1 MNDNS
6 YIYVLVA
13 LLPLSACMLVFQVN
27 PYHALLLR
35 GVLGAIAAL
44 VYTILGAGDVGL
56 TEALMGTLLAITLYA
71 VTVRSS
77 LVLRLGVIEDGIQ
90 DAVSDEKTTGHF
102 KQLIDDIRA
111 VFKKRHMRLEVVPY
125 ATSKAL
131 QRALI
136 EKEVHAT
143 CSPQEQ
149 QEQSDKVQPYNTTIR
164 VRRVYEI
171 METELASPGT
181 TLTYVN
187 TPKIEEKHW
196 SVTQG

>member
-13 LLPLSACMLVFQVN
+13 LLPLAAGMLVFQVN

-77 LVLRLGVIEDGIQ
+77 LVLRLGVIHNGIEG
-90 DAVSDEKTTGHF
+90 DATADDKTAGHF
-102 KQLIDDIRA
+102 KQVIDDIRT
-111 VFKKRHMRLEVVPY
+111 VFKKRHMRLELVPY
-125 ATSKAL
+125 ATAQSL
-131 QRALI
+131 HRALM
-136 EKEVHAT
+136 EKEVHAV

-149 QEQSDKVQPYNTTIR
+149 LEQSGEAQPYHTAIR
-164 VRRVYEI
+164 VRRVYDI
-171 METELASPGT
+171 MQTELASPGT

-187 TPKIEEKHW
+187 IPDVEEKH
-196 SVTQG
+196 

>member
-13 LLPLSACMLVFQVN
+13 LLPLAAGMVVFQVN

-77 LVLRLGVIEDGIQ
+77 LVLRLGVIEEGIQ
-90 DAVSDEKTTGHF
+90 GNAIQTT
-102 KQLIDDIRA
+102 K
-111 VFKKRHMRLEVVPY
+111 
-125 ATSKAL
+125 
-131 QRALI
+131 
-136 EKEVHAT
+136 
-143 CSPQEQ
+143 PQVIL
-149 QEQSDKVQPYNTTIR
+149 SN
-164 VRRVYEI
+164 
-171 METELASPGT
+171 
-181 TLTYVN
+181 
-187 TPKIEEKHW
+187 
-196 SVTQG
+196 

>member
-13 LLPLSACMLVFQVN
+13 LLPLAAGMLVFQVN

-77 LVLRLGVIEDGIQ
+77 LVLRLGVIENGIEG
-90 DAVSDEKTTGHF
+90 DAVSDEKTAGHF
-102 KQLIDDIRA
+102 KQVIDDIRT

-125 ATSKAL
+125 ATSQAL
-131 QRALI
+131 QRALM

-143 CSPQEQ
+143 CSPQEPL
-149 QEQSDKVQPYNTTIR
+149 EKSGEVQPYNTTIR

-187 TPKIEEKHW
+187 TPEIEEKH
-196 SVTQG
+196 

>member
-13 LLPLSACMLVFQVN
+13 LLPLAACMVVFQVN

-44 VYTILGAGDVGL
+44 VYAILGAADVAL

-77 LVLRLGVIEDGIQ
+77 LVLRLGVIEEGTEG
-90 DAVSDEKTTGHF
+90 DAIPNDKTAGHF
-102 KQLIDDIRA
+102 KQLIDDIRT
-111 VFKKRHMRLEVVPY
+111 VFQKRHMRLELVPY
-125 ATSKAL
+125 STTQAL
-131 QRALI
+131 QRALM
-136 EKEVHAT
+136 EKEVHAA
-143 CSPQEQ
+143 CSPEDQLEHSGEAQ
-149 QEQSDKVQPYNTTIR
+149 LYNTAIR

-171 METELASPGT
+171 MQTELSSPGT

-187 TPKIEEKHW
+187 TPDAEEKH
-196 SVTQG
+196 

>member
-13 LLPLSACMLVFQVN
+13 LLPLAAGMVVFQVN

-77 LVLRLGVIEDGIQ
+77 FVLRLGVIEEGTEG
-90 DAVSDEKTTGHF
+90 DAIPNDKTAGDF
-102 KQLIDDIRA
+102 KQLIDDIRT
-111 VFKKRHMRLEVVPY
+111 VFQKRHMRLELVPY
-125 ATSKAL
+125 ATTQAL
-131 QRALI
+131 QRGLR
-136 EKEVHAT
+136 EKEVHAACT
-143 CSPQEQ
+143 PEDQLEHSGEGQL
-149 QEQSDKVQPYNTTIR
+149 YNTAIR
-164 VRRVYEI
+164 VRRVYDI
-171 METELASPGT
+171 MQTELSSPGT

-187 TPKIEEKHW
+187 TPDAEDKH
-196 SVTQG
+196 

>member
-13 LLPLSACMLVFQVN
+13 LLPLAAGMLVFQVN

-77 LVLRLGVIEDGIQ
+77 LVLRLGVIENAIGN
-90 DAVSDEKTTGHF
+90 DAVSDEKSAGHF
-102 KQLIDDIRA
+102 KQVIDDIRT

-125 ATSKAL
+125 ATAQAL
-131 QRALI
+131 QRALM
-136 EKEVHAT
+136 EKEVHAV

-149 QEQSDKVQPYNTTIR
+149 LEQSGEVQPYNTVIR
-164 VRRVYEI
+164 VRRVYDI
-171 METELASPGT
+171 MQTELASPGT

-187 TPKIEEKHW
+187 TPDVEEKH
-196 SVTQG
+196 

>member
-13 LLPLSACMLVFQVN
+13 LLPLAACMLVFQVN

-77 LVLRLGVIEDGIQ
+77 LVLRLGVIENGIEN
-90 DAVSDEKTTGHF
+90 DAVSDDKKTGHF

-125 ATSKAL
+125 ATSQAL
-131 QRALI
+131 QRALM

-149 QEQSDKVQPYNTTIR
+149 LEKSGEVQPYNTTIR

-187 TPKIEEKHW
+187 TPEIEEKH
-196 SVTQG
+196 

>member
-13 LLPLSACMLVFQVN
+13 LLPLAACMLVFQVN

-77 LVLRLGVIEDGIQ
+77 LVLRVGIIEGGIEN
-90 DAVSDEKTTGHF
+90 DAVSEDKTAGDF
-102 KQLIDDIRA
+102 QQVIGDIRA
-111 VFKKRHMRLEVVPY
+111 VFKKRHMRLELVPY
-125 ATSKAL
+125 ATTQAL
-131 QRALI
+131 HRALM
-136 EKEVHAT
+136 EKEVHAV

-149 QEQSDKVQPYNTTIR
+149 RDSSGESPFSYNTEIR

-171 METELASPGT
+171 MQTELSSPGT
-181 TLTYVN
+181 ILTYVN
-187 TPKIEEKHW
+187 TPDVEEKHL
-196 SVTQG
+196 